1 MLDGSSIVQTEREG
15 MSGQRP
21 ATIVRKPSRHL
32 GILTVVAHTP
42 TVAAGC
48 WSWRWWTRV
57 VQSEKNGNVIWSK
70 VKSLY

>member
-1 MLDGSSIVQTEREG
+1 
-15 MSGQRP
+15 
-21 ATIVRKPSRHL
+21 
-32 GILTVVAHTP
+32 
-42 TVAAGC
+42 VAAGC